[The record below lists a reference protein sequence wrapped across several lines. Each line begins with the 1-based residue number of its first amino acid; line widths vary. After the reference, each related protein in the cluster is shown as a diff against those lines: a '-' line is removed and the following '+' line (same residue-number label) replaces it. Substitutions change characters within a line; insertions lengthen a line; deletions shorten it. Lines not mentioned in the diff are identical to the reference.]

1 MRTSEFMMA
10 LNALCH
16 ERDLSKE
23 VVIQAVERALLTA
36 YKRDYGG
43 KAYNPVVKIDP
54 VTGDARVYVDKEVV
68 EEVMHPHTEISL
80 EEARQ
85 FEPDAQIGDVIKVE
99 ITPKDFGRIAA
110 QTAKQVIMQAIREAE
125 RDKVYAD
132 FINREGEIVVGTVQG
147 IDAKTGTVRLSLGR
161 AEAVMPR
168 QEQIPTERY
177 RPGQRVRVYV
187 YEVKKSQRG
196 PQIYVSRTHRDMLR
210 RLLELEVPEIA
221 NGTVIIKGIARE
233 PGARSKVAV
242 WATQEGVD
250 PVGACVGMKGIRNQS
265 IVNELNGEKIDVVEW
280 SPDEAVFVANALSPA
295 KVAHVFL
302 DPDHPEGKTA
312 LVIVPDNQLSL
323 AIGKGGQ
330 NARLAA
336 KLTGWR
342 IDIKS
347 ASEAADEALR
357 RAEMEAKRRMQEEQE
372 RLERERKIEEARRLL
387 EEAQK
392 ALAEEEGDE
401 EETAVAAEL
410 DTPEE
415 IEPEPVAVAPE
426 PQVEQVEEVAVEE
439 EEEDDF
445 FEEDF
450 FEEEEEEDE
459 EDFFEEPKRTKAKGE
474 KPSLADLFYTL
485 DNRGQQV
492 ELEDEIRKRR
502 KERKGGKK
510 SKKKGR

>member
-54 VTGDARVYVDKEVV
+54 ATGDARVYVDKEVV
-68 EEVMHPHTEISL
+68 DDVMHPHTEISL
-80 EEARQ
+80 EEARK
-85 FEPDAQIGDVIKVE
+85 FDPNAQIGDVIKVE

-132 FINREGEIVVGTVQG
+132 FSSREGEIVVGTVQG
-147 IDAKTGTVRLSLGR
+147 VDAKTGTVRLSLGR

-280 SPDEAVFVANALSPA
+280 SPDEAVFVANALIPA
-295 KVAHVFL
+295 KVPHVFL

-357 RAEMEAKRRMQEEQE
+357 RAEMEAQRRLKEEQE

-392 ALAEEEGDE
+392 ALTEEE
-401 EETAVAAEL
+401 EETAIAAEL
-410 DTPEE
+410 ETVEAEP
-415 IEPEPVAVAPE
+415 EPEPVMAASEPPAPE
-426 PQVEQVEEVAVEE
+426 TAAVEE
-439 EEEDDF
+439 DF

-450 FEEEEEEDE
+450 FDEEEEEEED
-459 EDFFEEPKRTKAKGE
+459 FFEKPKQAKAQGE

-485 DNRGQQV
+485 DKRGQQV

-502 KERKGGKK
+502 KERKSSKK
-510 SKKKGR
+510 RKKKGR